1 MTPTRARVALVAVS
15 LALILAACSSSSSV
29 TPGASPTSAGGTVV
43 TATPDAAATPAPSM
57 SEPPATE
64 PPATEAPATEAVE
77 SPATSEAPPVEASDA
92 PSDAPNASFQLPST
106 AKDLEALLPNEYGG
120 TKLMKFSMSGAEA
133 AGQSEETA
141 QVLASVGKSLAD
153 LSIAGASSQTGDVVF
168 LAVRVAG
175 ADEGA
180 MKRVFV
186 ASAQQAGEDLQQISL
201 GGRDVFKNA
210 STDGQ
215 GGAYFYIRGDTAFGV
230 TAPDDATAAKA
241 IVLLP

>member
-15 LALILAACSSSSSV
+15 LALVVAACGSSSSA
-29 TPGASPTSAGGTVV
+29 TPGASPTGADGTAAPAP
-43 TATPDAAATPAPSM
+43 TGAAATPAPAM
-57 SEPPATE
+57 SEA
-64 PPATEAPATEAVE
+64 PATEAPATEAVE
-77 SPATSEAPPVEASDA
+77 SPAMSDAPPAEATDA
-92 PSDAPNASFQLPST
+92 PSDAPGASFQLPST

-133 AGQSEETA
+133 AGQGEETA

-186 ASAQQAGEDLQQISL
+186 ASAQQAGEDLQQMSL

>member
-1 MTPTRARVALVAVS
+1 MTPTRARVALVAAS
-15 LALILAACSSSSSV
+15 LALVVAACGSSSSG
-29 TPGASPTSAGGTVV
+29 TPAASPTSAGP
-43 TATPDAAATPAPSM
+43 TASPATTAAPAATPAPAM
-57 SEPPATE
+57 SAA
-64 PPATEAPATEAVE
+64 PATEAPATEAIE
-77 SPATSEAPPVEASDA
+77 SPAMSDASPAEATDA
-92 PSDAPNASFQLPST
+92 PSDAPGASFQLPST

-186 ASAQQAGEDLQQISL
+186 ASAQQAGEDLQQMSL

-210 STDGQ
+210 STDDQ

-230 TAPDDATAAKA
+230 TAPDDATAARA

>member
-15 LALILAACSSSSSV
+15 LALVVAACGSSSSA
-29 TPGASPTSAGGTVV
+29 TPEASPTGADGT
-43 TATPDAAATPAPSM
+43 AAPASSGAAATPAPAM
-57 SEPPATE
+57 SDS
-64 PPATEAPATEAVE
+64 PATEAPATEAVE
-77 SPATSEAPPVEASDA
+77 SPAMGDAPPAEATDA
-92 PSDAPNASFQLPST
+92 PSDAPDASFQLPST

-141 QVLASVGKSLAD
+141 QVLSSVGKSLAD
-153 LSIAGASSQTGDVVF
+153 LSIAGASSQTGDVVC

-186 ASAQQAGEDLQQISL
+186 ASAQQAGEDLQQMSL

>member
-1 MTPTRARVALVAVS
+1 MTPTRARVALVAAS
-15 LALILAACSSSSSV
+15 LALIVAACGGSSSAS
-29 TPGASPTSAGGTVV
+29 PGASPTSTGP
-43 TATPDAAATPAPSM
+43 TAAPATTAVAATPAPAM
-57 SEPPATE
+57 SDTPSTDAPAPEATE
-64 PPATEAPATEAVE
+64 
-77 SPATSEAPPVEASDA
+77 SPEVSEAPPAEATDA
-92 PSDAPNASFQLPST
+92 PSDAPEASFQLPST

-186 ASAQQAGEDLQQISL
+186 ASAQQAGEDLQQMSL

>member
-1 MTPTRARVALVAVS
+1 MTPTRARVALVAAS
-15 LALILAACSSSSSV
+15 LALIVAACGSSSAS
-29 TPGASPTSAGGTVV
+29 PGASPTSTGP
-43 TATPDAAATPAPSM
+43 TAAPANTAATAATPAPAM
-57 SEPPATE
+57 SEAPATD
-64 PPATEAPATEAVE
+64 APATEAAA
-77 SPATSEAPPVEASDA
+77 SPAMSEAPPAGASDA
-92 PSDAPNASFQLPST
+92 PSDAPGASFQLPST
-106 AKDLEALLPNEYGG
+106 AKDLEALLPDEYGG

-153 LSIAGASSQTGDVVF
+153 LSIAGASSQSGDVVF

-186 ASAQQAGEDLQQISL
+186 ASAQQAGENLQQISL
-201 GGRDVFKNA
+201 GGRDIFKNA

-215 GGAYFYIRGDTAFGV
+215 GGSYFYVRGDTAFGV

-241 IVLLP
+241 IALLP